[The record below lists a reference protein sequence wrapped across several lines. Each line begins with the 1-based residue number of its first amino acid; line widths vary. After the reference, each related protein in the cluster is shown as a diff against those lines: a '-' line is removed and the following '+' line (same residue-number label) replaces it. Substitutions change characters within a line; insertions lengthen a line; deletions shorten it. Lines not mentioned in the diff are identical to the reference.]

1 MADSP
6 DDQVQRVEGNGI
18 TWIEI
23 ATFGTIE
30 EANLLRGFLE
40 AEGID
45 AQVEN
50 VQSEILPANFG
61 MLGDIRLYVPAQQ
74 ESQALEL
81 MAKRESE
88 YDKLD
93 DDGEDVVTDEG
104 TAEIDDNAETEDE
117 TEGQQ

>member
-1 MADSP
+1 MADP
-6 DDQVQRVEGNGI
+6 ADDLVQKVEGNGI

-40 AEGID
+40 AEGLD

-61 MLGDIRLYVPAQQ
+61 MLGDIRIYVPAEHEKRAQ
-74 ESQALEL
+74 EL
-81 MAKRESE
+81 MAQREVA

-104 TAEIDDNAETEDE
+104 AAEIDDNAETENE
-117 TEGQQ
+117 P